1 MDIGENNPNHQLA
14 DTKNNSVKAEYSID
28 SSNIDSIVN
37 REEELIKRF
46 PYKDGTTYIQSI
58 DRFNSIGIDS
68 TDSIDDREDSGVDS
82 VNVAATKPPQPT
94 APPILFL
101 NQIDIYTEVK
111 QTTDMEQGLS
121 FSIVILLCAFA
132 IVLHNGPLFL
142 GVFTIGSLY
151 LLLRGKRKGWR
162 WNR

>member
-1 MDIGENNPNHQLA
+1 MKNTSIPTLPNDEIA

-28 SSNIDSIVN
+28 SSSIDSIVN

-68 TDSIDDREDSGVDS
+68 TDSIDSIDDRDDSGVDS

-94 APPILFL
+94 AP
-101 NQIDIYTEVK
+101 
-111 QTTDMEQGLS
+111 
-121 FSIVILLCAFA
+121 
-132 IVLHNGPLFL
+132 
-142 GVFTIGSLY
+142 
-151 LLLRGKRKGWR
+151 
-162 WNR
+162 